1 MVVDTGKLKDPYART
16 FLNDGKEIVVKLEDE
31 GVVIDVWQ
39 DGEVIDSTYK
49 FYQEMLEPDE
59 PDDPNKE

>member
-1 MVVDTGKLKDPYART
+1 MVVDTGKLKAPYTRV

-49 FYQEMLEPDE
+49 FYAEMEESEDE
-59 PDDPNKE
+59 EVEA